1 MERYPRISTI
11 RPVSGSDTREGQTIG
26 FSVPARPMPDTSIAA
41 STMLVI
47 AKIHQ
52 NHDADPAGTEPIACS
67 VVTSAVSPVSRTNAQ
82 DHHQTSSSR
91 REIIKAS
98 AAEETAP
105 MPQIRT

>member
-11 RPVSGSDTREGQTIG
+11 RRVSGSDTRPVQTIG
-26 FSVPARPMPDTSIAA
+26 FAVPARPIPDTRVAT

-67 VVTSAVSPVSRTNAQ
+67 VVTKAVRPVSRTHAQ

-91 REIIKAS
+91 REIISAS
-98 AAEETAP
+98 AAEDTAA